1 MVKGLRSEY
10 NHDEMNG
17 GIMTDESIT
26 TVEEPLVAPKPRK
39 ALSLYAV
46 VSFIAGIG
54 TYVWFFAMVKQET
67 LLAFLLVPIFALIAV
82 FTGHKAKHDIRKSL
96 SDMKGKTLANI
107 GLILGYFIVL
117 LGVFT
122 IVLAIMGALTAISAL
137 FGG

>member
-1 MVKGLRSEY
+1 
-10 NHDEMNG
+10 
-17 GIMTDESIT
+17 MTDEGIP
-26 TVEEPLVAPKPRK
+26 TVETPLKAPKPRK

-46 VSFIAGIG
+46 ISFIAGIG

-67 LLAFLLVPIFALIAV
+67 LLAFLLAPIFALIAV
-82 FTGHKAKHDIRKSL
+82 ITGHKAKYDIRKSL
-96 SDMKGKTLANI
+96 SDMKGKTLANT

-117 LGVFT
+117 LGVFI